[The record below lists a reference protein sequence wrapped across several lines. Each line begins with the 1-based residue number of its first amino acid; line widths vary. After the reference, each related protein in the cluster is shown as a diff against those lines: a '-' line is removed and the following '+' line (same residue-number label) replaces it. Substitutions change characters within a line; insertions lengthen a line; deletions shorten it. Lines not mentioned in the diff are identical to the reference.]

1 MQRKAPCPSLTEK
14 GPLGPMAEAPR
25 PTPLPSYAVRQ
36 EERGGEAAA
45 GGRQTPG
52 PGGGGS
58 SAGRHTHTGTNSLPA
73 ALASP
78 ALPAGYLQ
86 TAGAWRRFPEIKK
99 IVRSDTVLG
108 LAMKPRAEAPC
119 DRVRGGAL
127 PVTHAAQEGKGN
139 G

>member
-1 MQRKAPCPSLTEK
+1 MQQKAPCPSLMER
-14 GPLGPMAEAPR
+14 GLLGLMAEAPR
-25 PTPLPSYAVRQ
+25 PTPLPSFAVRQ
-36 EERGGEAAA
+36 EERGEVAA

-58 SAGRHTHTGTNSLPA
+58 SAGRHMHTGTNSLPA

-99 IVRSDTVLG
+99 SSG
-108 LAMKPRAEAPC
+108 
-119 DRVRGGAL
+119 
-127 PVTHAAQEGKGN
+127 VTLFSGWP
-139 G
+139 